1 MNVSDWIQLLV
12 GIITGCSAL
21 ISIYISVKTLKQNSQ
36 MIEDNTRPNIIIY
49 KDVIDINSPMEYLV
63 IKNIGNSLAH
73 IISITFDNNKLDKL
87 NKTYSQ
93 IPNALEKLSNGNLA
107 PQQVFKIPI
116 KTANIDF
123 DEINFEIFYCSNV
136 KNYREIFTINAK
148 QDHGIKFTKQHIQ
161 NNDLRVISNALQEL
175 IKRIT

>member
-36 MIEDNTRPNIIIY
+36 MIEDNTRPNVIIY

-73 IISITFDNNKLDKL
+73 IISITSDDNKLAKL

-93 IPNALEKLSNGNLA
+93 IPNALEKLSSSNLA

-116 KTANIDF
+116 KTVDVDFNEID
-123 DEINFEIFYCSNV
+123 FEIFYCSNV
-136 KNYREIFTINAK
+136 KNYREMFTINIK
-148 QDHGIKFTKQHIQ
+148 QDHGIKFTKQYIQ
-161 NNDLRVISNALQEL
+161 NNDLRVISNTLQEL